1 MTGTV
6 RVFKIFTAEQWAALH
21 HDGVFAGSA
30 DDLRDGYIHM
40 SAEPELAGT
49 IEKHFPFQSGLVI
62 AEIAIERF
70 GATLKWEAAR
80 EGKLFPHLYEPILL
94 SDVIRSGVSAQ

>member
-1 MTGTV
+1 MTDTV
-6 RVFKIFTAEQWAALH
+6 SVFKIFTADQWATLH
-21 HDGVFAGSA
+21 HDGAFAGSA

-49 IEKHFPFQSGLVI
+49 IEKHFPSQSGLVI
-62 AEIAIERF
+62 AEIAIDRF
-70 GATLKWEAAR
+70 DSSLKWEAAR

-94 SDVIRSGVSAQ
+94 ADIIRSRISDR